1 MQNEKKSF
9 INLDKKKYFWLFWI
23 FAFLFLVV
31 AIMILPFW
39 KDFTFSNGKHVFFA
53 NYGKGILCICLS
65 IAMFSYI
72 GLVLQKT
79 VRNEKQHIVV
89 RWLSIA
95 ELILMILIGLLCLAL
110 GVLSFIYTNKVI
122 ENKFLYKVLNAN
134 HLSSIIIG
142 LVLYIRGIVGIFGA
156 YFYDKNDEN
165 VKKYPIW
172 YLLMYILLL
181 TIGSCLIFASYI
193 TDTHILYIFFTVLV
207 LCFAFCV
214 IIGILKKPVKEKKNK
229 DEIFENAT
237 KEESE
242 FENSLLEKAKEEETL
257 ETKKEENLT
266 QKENED
272 LNEPID
278 LNQETENTDFNET
291 VEEDKQDD
299 SNSN

>member
-1 MQNEKKSF
+1 MASEKKSF
-9 INLDKKKYFWLFWI
+9 INLNKKKYFWVFWV

-72 GLVLQKT
+72 GLILQKT

-89 RWLSIA
+89 RWLSIV

-110 GVLSFIYTNKVI
+110 GVLSFIYTNKVVD
-122 ENKFLYKVLNAN
+122 NKFLYKVLNAN

-156 YFYDKNDEN
+156 YFYDKNNEN
-165 VKKYPIW
+165 LKKYPIW

-193 TDTHILYIFFTVLV
+193 TDTHILYLFFMVLV

-214 IIGILKKPVKEKKNK
+214 IIGVLKKPIKDKKEK
-229 DEIFENAT
+229 DEIFKNVTPEEN
-237 KEESE
+237 E
-242 FENSLLEKAKEEETL
+242 FANSLLEKANEEKNVETTNTESL
-257 ETKKEENLT
+257 NEKEENENLNNTVDLT
-266 QKENED
+266 Q
-272 LNEPID
+272 
-278 LNQETENTDFNET
+278 ENTNEE
-291 VEEDKQDD
+291 VEEDKQND